1 MKIKNLLPALG
12 IMLVLSGC
20 TPISPGNADP
30 STAAEAQS
38 GTAASTSTDNS
49 GEAVDLSD
57 SELMEFTTLFN
68 TAEYNGFLVNGFN
81 SPEDIDWDAVISNGA
96 GVATRNAGVSEIN
109 DYLDATG
116 KKELDSESVLYVIK
130 NSVLAK
136 YIQKHTGTE
145 ISPKPEDLSWDY
157 LDKYD
162 SYYFY
167 TSYLL
172 KNNFDCT
179 CTSGEKSGDTY
190 TLRFA
195 YNAGT
200 DDSGEATTQNNY
212 GFYADRILTLTKS
225 GDDIV
230 VRSNEIQWDDHSNPK
245 LTKDV
250 ELPQFDTPIHVVTY
264 NEEPYNACMAIV
276 KDGKSLVKYE
286 EINEINLLWQTTFMD
301 EPMEY
306 TEVLDYDFFDFNAD
320 GLKDLAVIQN
330 SDYGKYLRLFSASPD
345 EDDFYIF
352 SETDEKILM
361 ATTSDFSM
369 NSIKAAL
376 LNNSDEAST
385 KDSYQKAYLQIAHIY
400 KVLFDPLY
408 LGYSIS
414 DKDTLKYDLINID
427 TDKIPELVIS
437 SLGFVSLYTYKDNI
451 PICLIQREKTGWFD
465 PAGSYSQLY
474 YAPEK
479 GIYYSYDSDYHVFN
493 IKYTKVQDNSYIIAK
508 NLSYTDID
516 KDDRASSDEEF
527 KTAAGFEN
535 AEYINET
542 GKQMTDDEIKSLV
555 NLYNSYEK
563 KELKGTMDY
572 DALIDK
578 LK

>member
-1 MKIKNLLPALG
+1 
-12 IMLVLSGC
+12 MLVLSGC
-20 TPISPGNADP
+20 TPISPGNADS

-38 GTAASTSTDNS
+38 GAAASTSTDNS
-49 GEAVDLSD
+49 GEAVALSD

-68 TAEYNGFLVNGFN
+68 TAEYNSFLVNGFN
-81 SPEDIDWDAVISNGA
+81 SPKDIDWDAVILNGA
-96 GVATRNAGVSEIN
+96 GVATKNAGVSEIN

-130 NSVLAK
+130 NSDLAK

-167 TSYLL
+167 TRYIL
-172 KNNFDCT
+172 KNSFDCT
-179 CTSGEKSGDTY
+179 CTSGAKSGDTY

-286 EINEINLLWQTTFMD
+286 EINEINLLWQTTFMY

-352 SETDEKILM
+352 SETAEKNLM

-465 PAGSYSQLY
+465 PVGSYSQLY

-479 GIYYSYDSDYHVFN
+479 GIYYSYDGDYHVFD

-555 NLYNSYEK
+555 NLYNSYDK